1 MSELTFEDINK
12 LHTEFIYNTKFVIN
26 YGNWTHELFNHLQEM
41 TADDYDTAL
50 DDKNESV
57 IGKYPDI
64 ENDRDDIIKQQ
75 LLNSVDDIIYDTF
88 IECKDQD
95 LSSQLFWNIWSD
107 VRKDGFN
114 IDCSSQIRLVKCFSN
129 NHN

>member
-1 MSELTFEDINK
+1 
-12 LHTEFIYNTKFVIN
+12 
-26 YGNWTHELFNHLQEM
+26 M

-50 DDKNESV
+50 DDENESV

-88 IECKDQD
+88 IECKD
-95 LSSQLFWNIWSD
+95 
-107 VRKDGFN
+107 
-114 IDCSSQIRLVKCFSN
+114 
-129 NHN
+129 